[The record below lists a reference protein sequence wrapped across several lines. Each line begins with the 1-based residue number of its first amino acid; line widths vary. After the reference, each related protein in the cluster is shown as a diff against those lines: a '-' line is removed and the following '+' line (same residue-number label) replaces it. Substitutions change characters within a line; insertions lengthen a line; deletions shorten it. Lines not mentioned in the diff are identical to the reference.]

1 MSGAVAPD
9 RMESIGIQK
18 GIGERRRIFGV
29 RSGDWRLLPII
40 WPFLVIVIILLML
53 SAESMSILVAA
64 RSYSEG
70 ESLWSKGQKRAM
82 FSLLRYTETRA
93 ESDYYSYREAIAV
106 PMGDQKARLE
116 LEKADPDFAAAW
128 QGFIEG
134 RNHPDDVPGLIMLF
148 RRFRHI
154 DFMAAV
160 IALWTEGDRY
170 IDELNVVAEEL
181 HTLIAAGKDTP
192 QVLRTYRDRILEIDT
207 RLTPLTDRFT
217 RTLGDATRKTK
228 TLLLIANLAAAGM
241 LLPIGILLS
250 RRMIRYRELAE
261 QALKLSQERFN
272 LAVTG
277 SNDGLWDWNIVTGEM
292 YYSPRF
298 EELLG
303 FRELEMGNS
312 MDMLMSRV
320 HADDRAAVDEAF
332 RNHLQNGAPF
342 DIEMRLLTKS
352 ADYRWFRSRGQS
364 VRGATGKAIRM
375 AGSITDMT
383 DRRQAA
389 SDLFAEKERALVTLA
404 SIADGVV
411 TTDPDGWV
419 EYLNPIAEQ
428 LSGWTTATARGLP
441 MQAILRMVDE
451 TNRKLAPN
459 PIEMVLREERTVE
472 AASTLLLVR
481 NDGTE
486 VPIMQSAA
494 PIRSRSGEITGV
506 VLVLHDVS
514 RERQYVAKLSYQ
526 ASHDSLTGLINRGEF
541 ERRLGLALKSA
552 AQLGRHHAVMYLDLD
567 QFKVVNDTCG
577 HAAGDQLMRQVSA
590 VLQRRLREGDTLARL
605 GGDEFGVLLENCAPD
620 NALRI
625 ADGLRQTVTECH
637 FAWETRSFNIGV
649 SIGLVNVEDGLFTL
663 NEVMSA
669 ADTACYMAKEKG
681 RNRVQVYHAEDSELS
696 TRQGEM
702 EWIGRLQKA
711 LEEDRFVLY
720 SQDIAGLDPAHKL
733 ADHCE
738 ILIRMLDEKGDLV
751 PPMAFIPAAERYNL
765 MPSID
770 RWVVR
775 NAFAIIARQQAE
787 TGGAPALYAI
797 NLSGAS
803 IGDERFL
810 EYVREQFSHFA
821 VSPQSICFE
830 ITETA
835 AIAKLDKATDF
846 INQFKSLG
854 CLFSLDDFGAGMS
867 SFAYLKH
874 LPVDFLK
881 IDGGFV
887 KDMADDPI
895 DRAMVEAINSIGHV
909 MGKQTIAEFVDGER
923 VIRLLREMGVDYAQG
938 YGVAKPRPFGPR
950 LRVAASG

>member
-1 MSGAVAPD
+1 MATAGTAN
-9 RMESIGIQK
+9 
-18 GIGERRRIFGV
+18 RRKTWVRILEILPG
-29 RSGDWRLLPII
+29 GGRLLQII
-40 WPFLVIVIILLML
+40 WPFMVIVIILLML
-53 SAESMSILVAA
+53 SAESMSILVAT

-82 FSLLRYTETRA
+82 FSLLRYTETRSA
-93 ESDYYSYREAIAV
+93 ADYYNYRAAIAI
-106 PMGDQKARLE
+106 PMGDEKARIE
-116 LEKADPDFAAAW
+116 LEKADPDLAAAW

-134 RNHPDDVPGLIMLF
+134 RNHPEDVPGLIMLF
-148 RRFRHI
+148 RRFRHV

-160 IALWTEGDRY
+160 IDLWTEGDRY
-170 IDELNVVAEEL
+170 IAELNAVAQEL
-181 HTLIAAGKDTP
+181 DSMISSGRDTP
-192 QVLRTYRDRILEIDT
+192 EALHAFRERILEIDT
-207 RLTPLTDRFT
+207 YLTPLTDQFT
-217 RTLGDATRKTK
+217 RTLGEATRKTK
-228 TLLLIANLAAAGM
+228 TLLLIANLAAAG
-241 LLPIGILLS
+241 LLVPIGILLS
-250 RRMIRYRELAE
+250 RRMIRYREQAE
-261 QALKLSQERFN
+261 QELKLSQERFH

-298 EELLG
+298 EQLLG
-303 FRELEMGNS
+303 FDELELGNS
-312 MDMLMSRV
+312 IDRLMERV
-320 HADDRAAVDEAF
+320 HPEDKAATEEAF
-332 RNHLQNGAPF
+332 SSHLEQGAHF
-342 DIEMRLLTKS
+342 DVDIRLQTKTGE
-352 ADYRWFRSRGQS
+352 YRWFRSRGQS
-364 VRGATGKAIRM
+364 VRGASHKAIRM
-375 AGSITDMT
+375 AGSIMDMT
-383 DRRQAA
+383 DRRQVAA
-389 SDLFAEKERALVTLA
+389 DLFAEKERAQVTLE
-404 SIADGVV
+404 SIADGVI
-411 TTDPDGWV
+411 TTDIDGWV
-419 EYLNPIAEQ
+419 KYLNPVAEQ
-428 LSGWTTATARGLP
+428 LTGWTSATAHGLP
-441 MQAILRMVDE
+441 MQAVLRVVDE
-451 TNRKLAPN
+451 ATRKLAPN
-459 PIEMVLREERTVE
+459 PIVMVLREEHTIE
-472 AASTLLLVR
+472 AASTMLLVR

-486 VPIMQSAA
+486 IPITQSAA
-494 PIRSRSGEITGV
+494 PIRARSGEISGV

-541 ERRLGLALKSA
+541 ERRLGLALNSA

-625 ADGLRQTVTECH
+625 AEGLRQTVMDCH
-637 FAWETRSFNIGV
+637 FGWETRSFNIGV

-663 NEVMSA
+663 TDVLSA

-696 TRQGEM
+696 IRQGEM

-711 LEEDRFVLY
+711 LDEDRFVLY
-720 SQDIAGLDPAHKL
+720 AQDIVGLDRARN
-733 ADHCE
+733 AEDHCE
-738 ILIRMLDEKGDLV
+738 ILIRMLDERGELV
-751 PPMAFIPAAERYNL
+751 MPMAFIPAAERYDL

-770 RWVVR
+770 RWVIR
-775 NAFAIIARQQAE
+775 NAFAIIARQRAE
-787 TGGAPALYAI
+787 KENSAGIFAI

-810 EYVREQFSHFA
+810 DYVREQFGRFA
-821 VSPQSICFE
+821 VSPHSICFE

-835 AIAKLDKATDF
+835 AIARLDKATDF
-846 INQFKSLG
+846 INQLKSLG

-895 DRAMVEAINSIGHV
+895 DRAMVEAINSVGHV
-909 MGKQTIAEFVDGER
+909 MGKKTIAEFVDGER
-923 VIRLLREMGVDYAQG
+923 VIRLLRKMGVDFAQG